1 MFSIGSISAVSRVRS
16 LILPEVGGCVRAHFP
31 EKRLVIEP
39 MFSTAVTRHKQ
50 QTSGR
55 LRTANNT
62 IVKCFFKFMPLV
74 SVSFHQSCPSFD
86 GIRSIDNTSRQV
98 LLSKEYFLWSSL
110 QRFDKS
116 FVSRHFCWCV
126 SDVNSFHREY
136 RLNTPTFLW
145 DYSHIVPLKQIE
157 VTSETWTWI
166 EYNLVVSGASGVLC
180 KILTTLSMYYWSTN
194 WKYPHSQN
202 ASENDFRGPSMQALP
217 RPSCVSLS
225 RAVLSFAH

>member
-1 MFSIGSISAVSRVRS
+1 MKVETQKTRQFLSLNFGDVMSKPRIGYNNKVKTGYLLKNACYVLQKKEKKIILFSELTQPQLDRHQRSQRTWKITIAFTALSSSRFWSRHVLLSGPKLRNTNCTDMFSIGSISAVSRVRS

-98 LLSKEYFLWSSL
+98 LLSKEYFL
-110 QRFDKS
+110 
-116 FVSRHFCWCV
+116 
-126 SDVNSFHREY
+126 
-136 RLNTPTFLW
+136 
-145 DYSHIVPLKQIE
+145 
-157 VTSETWTWI
+157 
-166 EYNLVVSGASGVLC
+166 
-180 KILTTLSMYYWSTN
+180 
-194 WKYPHSQN
+194 
-202 ASENDFRGPSMQALP
+202 
-217 RPSCVSLS
+217 
-225 RAVLSFAH
+225 

>member
-1 MFSIGSISAVSRVRS
+1 M
-16 LILPEVGGCVRAHFP
+16 
-31 EKRLVIEP
+31 
-39 MFSTAVTRHKQ
+39 RHKQ
-50 QTSGR
+50 QTSGL

-136 RLNTPTFLW
+136 RLNTLTFLW
-145 DYSHIVPLKQIE
+145 DYSHIVPLNQIE
-157 VTSETWTWI
+157 VTSETWTSI
-166 EYNLVVSGASGVLC
+166 VYNLVVSGAIGVIH
-180 KILTTLSMYYWSTN
+180 KIFTTLSMWWTVFSPRTETFSLGSLSTN

-202 ASENDFRGPSMQALP
+202 ASWNNFRGTSLQVLP
-217 RPSCVSLS
+217 HPLRVSLT
-225 RAVLSFAH
+225 RACSLFHPLNFQAPVTRAILIYAAINNKDLEKLPSQLY